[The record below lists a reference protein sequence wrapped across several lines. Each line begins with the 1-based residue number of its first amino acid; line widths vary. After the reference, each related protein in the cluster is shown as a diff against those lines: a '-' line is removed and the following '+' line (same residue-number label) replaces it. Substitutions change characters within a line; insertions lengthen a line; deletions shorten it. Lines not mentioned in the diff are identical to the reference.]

1 MNHLRHRYSIVAT
14 SVLVASGVL
23 LSAIPAAAS
32 NIDEKQAEALRL
44 ESTIEST
51 RARIAALAVE
61 YEATFAE
68 VKRAQTAVADA
79 RAHVDS
85 ARMETRRLTAV
96 LAEPKG
102 ATAQALGG
110 GGSSIFTG
118 LTKNSKAD
126 SRIALAAG
134 TPTANVAEQLAR
146 AREQLAVEVTVFE
159 TAKRG
164 MQSAK
169 RRIARQR
176 TQLEAF
182 DKLLITQLTKTRD
195 DLDVLIRQ
203 HEAHKAFTAFAAGI
217 AKREQILHPRATP
230 ASSAT
235 YTAAG
240 FVRPPAPSEGARA
253 AIDYA
258 FAQIGKPYRYAATG
272 PNAFDC
278 SGLTMMA
285 WRAGGLN
292 LPHYSGAQF
301 KMFPRVPLNELQPG
315 DLVVRGPGG
324 SAHVALYVG
333 DGMQVSATSTGDVVK
348 LQPVPYNQLSGA
360 VRPG

>member
-14 SVLVASGVL
+14 SALVASGVL
-23 LSAIPAAAS
+23 LSVIPAAAS

-51 RARIAALAVE
+51 RARIATLAVE

-68 VKRAQTAVADA
+68 VKRSRAAVADA

-85 ARMETRRLTAV
+85 ARMETRRLAAV
-96 LAEPKG
+96 LADPKS
-102 ATAQALGG
+102 ANAQAPSGEGLG
-110 GGSSIFTG
+110 IFTG
-118 LTKNSKAD
+118 LNKKSKAD

-134 TPTANVAEQLAR
+134 EPTANVAEQLAR
-146 AREQLAVEVTVFE
+146 ARQQLAVEVTIFE

-164 MQSAK
+164 MHSAQ

-176 TQLEAF
+176 TKLESF
-182 DKLLITQLTKTRD
+182 DKLLITQLAKTRD
-195 DLDVLIRQ
+195 DLAVLIRQ
-203 HEAHKAFTAFAAGI
+203 HEAHRAFTAFANGI
-217 AKREQILHPRATP
+217 TERERALRPRLTP
-230 ASSAT
+230 PSSAT

-278 SGLTMMA
+278 SGLTLMA

-333 DGMQVSATSTGDVVK
+333 NGMQVAATSTGDVVK
-348 LQPVPYNQLSGA
+348 LQPVPYSQLSGA